1 MKHVLI
7 QERKSLFLF
16 LRYLLLLF
24 VMPTELIA
32 QSITISG
39 TVTDSNKEAVIG
51 ANVLLKGTSTG
62 TITDVEGKYQLTV
75 PENGT
80 LVFSSVGYTSQEIA
94 VNKRRIINVTLSDDI
109 MLIDEVVVVGYGTV
123 RKSDLTG
130 SVGKVTTS
138 ELNQLSTTDIGQA
151 IAGRVAGVDVTSNSG
166 APGAGTKIR
175 VRGYGTINSSDPL
188 YVVDGFPVSD
198 IDYLSPQDIESLEIL
213 KDASA
218 TAIYGSRGANG
229 VVLIKT
235 KGGQYNSKTSINAT
249 AYISM
254 AKTTKHMD
262 LLNAWEFATL
272 KKELAANSN
281 TPLSARDEAMYNYVI
296 DNKYEGT
303 NWEDE
308 VSRTGYSQ
316 NYNLDING
324 GTDRQTFSIG
334 ATYAKQEGVLKYNS
348 MDILTGRINNTYK
361 LPLDL
366 TLGIN
371 AVYSHRSSKGGN
383 GDGNYFGSIWPAV
396 MRADPMIPAWD
407 EYNDNWGEIL
417 FSDPSYHP
425 ARSIYLGSDK

>member
-1 MKHVLI
+1 
-7 QERKSLFLF
+7 
-16 LRYLLLLF
+16 
-24 VMPTELIA
+24 MPTELIA

-249 AYISM
+249 AYI
-254 AKTTKHMD
+254 
-262 LLNAWEFATL
+262 
-272 KKELAANSN
+272 
-281 TPLSARDEAMYNYVI
+281 LSLI
-296 DNKYEGT
+296 H
-303 NWEDE
+303 
-308 VSRTGYSQ
+308 
-316 NYNLDING
+316 I
-324 GTDRQTFSIG
+324 
-334 ATYAKQEGVLKYNS
+334 
-348 MDILTGRINNTYK
+348 
-361 LPLDL
+361 
-366 TLGIN
+366 
-371 AVYSHRSSKGGN
+371 
-383 GDGNYFGSIWPAV
+383 
-396 MRADPMIPAWD
+396 
-407 EYNDNWGEIL
+407 
-417 FSDPSYHP
+417 
-425 ARSIYLGSDK
+425 

>member
-1 MKHVLI
+1 M
-7 QERKSLFLF
+7 
-16 LRYLLLLF
+16 
-24 VMPTELIA
+24 
-32 QSITISG
+32 
-39 TVTDSNKEAVIG
+39 N
-51 ANVLLKGTSTG
+51 
-62 TITDVEGKYQLTV
+62 
-75 PENGT
+75 
-80 LVFSSVGYTSQEIA
+80 
-94 VNKRRIINVTLSDDI
+94 
-109 MLIDEVVVVGYGTV
+109 EVVVVGYGTV

-281 TPLSARDEAMYNYVI
+281 TPLSAR
-296 DNKYEGT
+296 
-303 NWEDE
+303 
-308 VSRTGYSQ
+308 R
-316 NYNLDING
+316 
-324 GTDRQTFSIG
+324 
-334 ATYAKQEGVLKYNS
+334 
-348 MDILTGRINNTYK
+348 
-361 LPLDL
+361 
-366 TLGIN
+366 
-371 AVYSHRSSKGGN
+371 
-383 GDGNYFGSIWPAV
+383 
-396 MRADPMIPAWD
+396 
-407 EYNDNWGEIL
+407 
-417 FSDPSYHP
+417 
-425 ARSIYLGSDK
+425 GSDVQLRHRQ

>member
-198 IDYLSPQDIESLEIL
+198 IDYLSPQDIESLEVFENI
-213 KDASA
+213 
-218 TAIYGSRGANG
+218 
-229 VVLIKT
+229 
-235 KGGQYNSKTSINAT
+235 
-249 AYISM
+249 AYIM
-254 AKTTKHMD
+254 AKP
-262 LLNAWEFATL
+262 A
-272 KKELAANSN
+272 S
-281 TPLSARDEAMYNYVI
+281 PDEWLEQFN
-296 DNKYEGT
+296 
-303 NWEDE
+303 
-308 VSRTGYSQ
+308 
-316 NYNLDING
+316 
-324 GTDRQTFSIG
+324 TFSI
-334 ATYAKQEGVLKYNS
+334 Y
-348 MDILTGRINNTYK
+348 
-361 LPLDL
+361 
-366 TLGIN
+366 
-371 AVYSHRSSKGGN
+371 
-383 GDGNYFGSIWPAV
+383 
-396 MRADPMIPAWD
+396 
-407 EYNDNWGEIL
+407 EIL
-417 FSDPSYHP
+417 PQLIDLWGLNVETQVKSKKNI
-425 ARSIYLGSDK
+425 ARLTDR